1 MRHAAFLLTLCAG
14 MLLSL
19 AASAQERAW
28 VQIEAQ
34 PTLTQAE
41 TRARAYAQVFPDVAG
56 FRMTSGWYAIVLGPY
71 SPDAGLA
78 RLAQLRSE
86 NLIPADSFI
95 AAGQQFR
102 QPYWPI
108 GADPAAQPVQDFTAP
123 SEAAPEA
130 APPALAPGDLPAIV
144 ETPLDGATDNA
155 QAAPAETA
163 PAPAETDMPAPLQPA
178 PALPDE
184 TLAEARQS
192 ESRLTRSEREELQS
206 ALKWFG
212 HYTAAIDGA
221 FGPGTRASMAAWQ
234 AANGYDD
241 TGVMTTAQR
250 AQMLD
255 ELARIEAELGLE
267 RVTENESG
275 IEVDLP
281 LALVEFDAYE
291 PPFVHYR
298 EKDDSGLRV
307 VLISKP
313 GDRAALN
320 GLYDVL
326 QTLRDVPASGDRI
339 LGERSFSISAR
350 NGDTASYSFAELSQ
364 GLVKGYMV
372 IWNPADPALE
382 DRAAR
387 AITAIGA
394 SFQPIGGRALDPG
407 LVPLDDGVR
416 RGLLAGMEVRRPTV
430 SRSGFFVSATGDVLT
445 TTDVLQSCSR
455 ITIDRDTDAEVA
467 AVDEAEGLALLRPTR
482 PLAPAHHAGFA
493 DDLGRLG
500 REVAVAGYSYEAAL
514 PAPTLTFGSLEE
526 VTGLSGETGLA
537 RLGLAAMPGD
547 AGGPVIDATGA
558 VLGMLLPGGAPEGR
572 VLPDGVA
579 FLRPADR
586 ISASLGTQMTLRSAD
601 RNGALSPED
610 LTEVAAA
617 MTVLVSCWK

>member
-1 MRHAAFLLTLCAG
+1 MRHAAFLLIFCAG
-14 MLLSL
+14 MLLSF
-19 AASAQERAW
+19 AAGAQERAW

-41 TRARAYAQVFPDVAG
+41 TRARAYAQAFPDVAG

-71 SPDAGLA
+71 SPDAALA

-108 GADPAAQPVQDFTAP
+108 GADPAAQPVQDFAALPDPDPAP
-123 SEAAPEA
+123 
-130 APPALAPGDLPAIV
+130 LAPGDLPQIV
-144 ETPLDGATDNA
+144 ETPLPDTSVDTAE
-155 QAAPAETA
+155 APVA
-163 PAPAETDMPAPLQPA
+163 PTPTPA

-192 ESRLTRSEREELQS
+192 ESRLTRTEREELQA

-234 AANGYDD
+234 AANGYEQ

-250 AQMLD
+250 AEMLD

-298 EKDDSGLRV
+298 EKDGSGLRV

-313 GDRAALN
+313 GDRAALS

-326 QTLRDVPASGDRI
+326 QTLRDVPATGDRT

-382 DRAAR
+382 DRATR
-387 AITAIGA
+387 VITAIGS
-394 SFQPIGGRALDPG
+394 SFRPIGGRALDPG

-416 RGLLAGMEVRRPTV
+416 RGLLAGMEVRRPSV

-467 AVDEAEGLALLRPTR
+467 STDQAAGLALLRPTR
-482 PLAPAHHAGFA
+482 PLAPAHYAAFA
-493 DDLGRLG
+493 NDLGRPG

-526 VTGLSGETGLA
+526 ATGLSGEPDLA
-537 RLGLAAMPGD
+537 RLGLVAMPGD

-558 VLGMLLPGGAPEGR
+558 VLGMLLPDGAPDGR

-579 FLRPADR
+579 FLRPFDR
-586 ISASLGTQMTLRSAD
+586 IANSLGPQITLSAAD

-610 LTEVAAA
+610 LTDMAAA